1 MCIFL
6 FPAVIGSTVL
16 ILVAIRIDRSSS
28 ASRAWRAQRKRRRRR
43 RRKEKKEEKKKKKEQ
58 SQTMAQSQYPQ
69 SSHDTTFD
77 EEIFWRGQPMAND
90 LLFKWESMAE

>member
-1 MCIFL
+1 M
-6 FPAVIGSTVL
+6 A
-16 ILVAIRIDRSSS
+16 
-28 ASRAWRAQRKRRRRR
+28 RA
-43 RRKEKKEEKKKKKEQ
+43 KKTEKKKKKKKRKKGRKKKRKKEQ